1 MRIRRRHNLGMEEA
15 RNRADRIAADLGPQ
29 LSLRSNWQ
37 GDNLIVTGKGVS
49 GHLKVAEDE
58 IEVFVKLGFALKL
71 MEGPI
76 RSVIERAIDEEL
88 A

>member
-37 GDNLIVTGKGVS
+37 GDNLMVTGRGVS
-49 GHLKVAEDE
+49 GHLRVAEDAIE
-58 IEVFVKLGFALKL
+58 IFVELCFALKL

-76 RSVIERAIDEEL
+76 RAVIEMAFDEVL

>member
-1 MRIRRRHNLGMEEA
+1 MRIRRRHNLGIEEA

-29 LSLRSNWQ
+29 LSLRSNWR
-37 GDNLIVTGKGVS
+37 GDNLMVTGRGVT

-58 IEVFVKLGFALKL
+58 IEIHVKLGFALKL

-76 RSVIERAIDEEL
+76 RSVIEKAVDEEL

>member
-49 GHLKVAEDE
+49 GHLKVA
-58 IEVFVKLGFALKL
+58 
-71 MEGPI
+71 
-76 RSVIERAIDEEL
+76 
-88 A
+88 

>member
-37 GDNLIVTGKGVS
+37 RKNLIVTGKGVS

>member
-1 MRIRRRHNLGMEEA
+1 MRIRRRHNLGIEEA

-29 LSLRSNWQ
+29 LSLRSKWQ
-37 GDNLIVTGKGVS
+37 GDNLMVTGRGVS

-76 RSVIERAIDEEL
+76 RSVIEKAIDEEL

>member
-37 GDNLIVTGKGVS
+37 GDNLVVTGRGVN
-49 GHLKVAEDE
+49 GHLRVAEDE
-58 IEVFVKLGFALKL
+58 IEIHVQLGFALKL

-76 RSVIERAIDEEL
+76 RSVIEKAIDEEL